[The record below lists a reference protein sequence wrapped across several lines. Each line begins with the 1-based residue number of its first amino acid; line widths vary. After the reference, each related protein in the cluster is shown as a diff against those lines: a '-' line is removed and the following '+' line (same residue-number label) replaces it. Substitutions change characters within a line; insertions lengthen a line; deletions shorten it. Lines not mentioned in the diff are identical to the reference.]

1 MEQHGAVASMAK
13 GEDQVVRAV
22 LEDYRTAPISE
33 KLRAMLGFLE
43 KLTLRPAEVGPE
55 DVAPLRDAGLTDEE
69 IEDAIHICADFNLIN
84 RIADSL
90 GFDLP
95 SQEVYRSS
103 ARMLLRDG
111 YKM

>member
-1 MEQHGAVASMAK
+1 MAK
-13 GEDQVVRAV
+13 GGEDQVVRAV
-22 LEDYRTAPISE
+22 LEDYRTAPISGR
-33 KLRAMLGFLE
+33 LRAMLGFLE

-55 DVAPLRDAGLTDEE
+55 DVEALRAAGLTDEE
-69 IEDAIHICADFNLIN
+69 IEDAIHVCANFNVIN

-95 SQEVYRSS
+95 SREVYESS